1 VFDTVNDVQNGERT
15 AATVPAVE
23 RAIRVLQ
30 ALAED
35 GDGRGLS
42 ELSRQL
48 GVSKSTL
55 SGVLATLE
63 RHRLV
68 ERDAASRTF
77 RLGVGLLD
85 LSGAV
90 LGRLDVREAAR
101 PFLVELRNASGET
114 AILHVRSADEP
125 VILDR
130 AEPDRELKV
139 VAPLGRRLPPFAGS
153 VAKALLAELP
163 AAEAEVLVRAHPL
176 PVFTLRSI
184 AQPTR
189 YLKELARVRRDGY
202 ALDDEEYLPG
212 VRAASASLSD
222 RRGRAIGTLSV
233 VGVSVRLE
241 SERLHE
247 LGPQVAAAAAAVSRR
262 LGAAEAV

>member
-1 VFDTVNDVQNGERT
+1 MNNVQNGERT
-15 AATVPAVE
+15 AAAVPAIE

-30 ALAED
+30 ALAEN
-35 GDGRGLS
+35 GEGRGLS

-68 ERDAASRTF
+68 ERDAGSRAF

-85 LSGAV
+85 LSAAV
-90 LGRLDVREAAR
+90 IGRLDVREVAR
-101 PFLVELRNASGET
+101 PFLVELCDASGET
-114 AILHVRSADEP
+114 AILHVRSGEES

-139 VAPLGRRLPPFAGS
+139 VAPVGRRLPPFAGS

-163 AAEAEVLVRAHPL
+163 AAEAEAFVRARPL
-176 PVFTLRSI
+176 PAFTPRSA
-184 AQPTR
+184 AQPAR
-189 YLKELARVRRDGY
+189 YLKELARVRREGY

-212 VRAASASLSD
+212 VRAASAVLRD
-222 RRGRAIGTLSV
+222 RRGRAVGTLSV
-233 VGVSVRLE
+233 VGVGARVD
-241 SERLHE
+241 SEHLHE
-247 LGPQVAAAAAAVSRR
+247 LGAQVAAAAAAASRR
-262 LGAAEAV
+262 LGAAEAA